1 MHSYPEGASE
11 ALLAI
16 TKEYVLPPAETN
28 RNGVNLLGALPLD
41 FGNPETLGSIR
52 RWLNEKGFSV
62 IACLAMGDSLDTIAH
77 AGNAAVNLVLSYSG
91 LSAAEYLYD
100 RFGIPYVCG
109 VPVGGMFSEKLCHA
123 LRRAAES
130 GQPGS
135 PCIYRGDSGRYI
147 AVIGENITGGS
158 IAAQLGFMGYAA
170 HLVCPLPHSD
180 KLLMQG
186 DADVYAEGDLEALL
200 AEMQPCAVIAD
211 PLYRFILPKTAKH
224 IELPH
229 YAFSGRCFERQ
240 MQNLTGSRFDAWLS
254 QNGGF

>member
-1 MHSYPEGASE
+1 M
-11 ALLAI
+11 
-16 TKEYVLPPAETN
+16 
-28 RNGVNLLGALPLD
+28 
-41 FGNPETLGSIR
+41 
-52 RWLNEKGFSV
+52 
-62 IACLAMGDSLDTIAH
+62 
-77 AGNAAVNLVLSYSG
+77 
-91 LSAAEYLYD
+91 
-100 RFGIPYVCG
+100 
-109 VPVGGMFSEKLCHA
+109 PVGEAFSEKLADA
-123 LRRAAES
+123 LRNAAET
-130 GQPGS
+130 GHPES
-135 PCIYRGDSGRYI
+135 PCTYRGTSGRNI
-147 AVIGENITGGS
+147 AVIGENIVGGS
-158 IAAQLGFMGYAA
+158 VAAQLGYMGYAA

-240 MQNLTGSRFDAWLS
+240 MQNLTGSRFDVWLS